1 MSRDGVSATGW
12 IARAAV
18 VATLSLAV
26 VACGDSP
33 GDETGAAS
41 SPSSAGAGSDG
52 SGGSA
57 SSASTTVLAA
67 PGTPFPEGVYQ
78 GSLTPEDWTAQG
90 LPADSES
97 DVDYHVVTFTGGTVY
112 DIAAHED
119 GSRETGSQWTYTV
132 TGDQQ
137 ITLTDLSD
145 TSRTLTMEWELSDD
159 NQLTLTMAPDQ
170 GEPEDRVLWTSHP
183 FAKVG

>member
-1 MSRDGVSATGW
+1 MSPNGVSATGW
-12 IARAAV
+12 MARAAAA
-18 VATLSLAV
+18 ATLTLVV

-33 GDETGAAS
+33 GDEANSATS
-41 SPSSAGAGSDG
+41 PPSSAGAGAG
-52 SGGSA
+52 S

-78 GSLTPEDWTAQG
+78 ASLEADDWTAQG
-90 LPADSES
+90 LPADTES
-97 DVDYHVVTFTGGTVY
+97 DVESHVVTFTGGTVY

-119 GSRETGSQWTYTV
+119 GSRQTGSQWTYTV

-137 ITLTDLSD
+137 ITLSELGD
-145 TSRTLTMEWELSDD
+145 TNRTLTMQWELSED
-159 NQLTLTMAPDQ
+159 NQLTFTMASDQ
-170 GEPEDRVLWTSHP
+170 GEPEDRVLWTSNP

>member
-78 GSLTPEDWTAQG
+78 GSLTPEDWTDQG
-90 LPADSES
+90 LPADRES
-97 DVDYHVVTFTGGTVY
+97 DVDYHVVTFTGGTV
-112 DIAAHED
+112 
-119 GSRETGSQWTYTV
+119 
-132 TGDQQ
+132 
-137 ITLTDLSD
+137 
-145 TSRTLTMEWELSDD
+145 
-159 NQLTLTMAPDQ
+159 
-170 GEPEDRVLWTSHP
+170 
-183 FAKVG
+183 

>member
-1 MSRDGVSATGW
+1 MSRNGVSATGW
-12 IARAAV
+12 IARAATA
-18 VATLSLAV
+18 ATLSLVV

-33 GDETGAAS
+33 AEETGSGSAS
-41 SPSSAGAGSDG
+41 GSSPPSSAGA
-52 SGGSA
+52 GSA

-78 GSLTPEDWTAQG
+78 GSLEPEDWTAQG
-90 LPADSES
+90 LPGDSES
-97 DVDYHVVTFTGGTVY
+97 DVVSHVVTFTGGTVF

-119 GSRETGSQWTYTV
+119 GSRQTGSQWTYIV

-137 ITLTDLSD
+137 ITLTDVSD
-145 TSRTLTMEWELSDD
+145 PSRTLTMQWELSED
-159 NQLTLTMAPDQ
+159 NQLTFTMVPDQ
-170 GEPEDRVLWTSHP
+170 GEPEDRVLWTSNP

>member
-1 MSRDGVSATGW
+1 MSRNGVSATGW
-12 IARAAV
+12 IVRAAAA
-18 VATLSLAV
+18 ATLTLVV

-33 GDETGAAS
+33 AGDEAGSAS
-41 SPSSAGAGSDG
+41 PPPSSAGD
-52 SGGSA
+52 GSA

-67 PGTPFPEGVYQ
+67 AGTPFPEGVFQ
-78 GSLTPEDWTAQG
+78 GSLTPDDWTAQG

-119 GSRETGSQWTYTV
+119 GTRQTGSQWTYTV
-132 TGDQQ
+132 TGEHR
-137 ITLTDLSD
+137 ITLSDLSD
-145 TSRTLTMEWELSDD
+145 TSRTLTMQWDLSED
-159 NQLTLTMAPDQ
+159 NQLTFTMEPDQ
-170 GEPEDRVLWTSHP
+170 GQPEDRVLWTSHP

>member
-1 MSRDGVSATGW
+1 MSRNGVSATGW
-12 IARAAV
+12 IVRAAAA
-18 VATLSLAV
+18 ATLTLVV

-33 GDETGAAS
+33 GDETGAGS
-41 SPSSAGAGSDG
+41 SPPSSGGG
-52 SGGSA
+52 SG

-78 GSLTPEDWTAQG
+78 GSLTPEDWTAEG
-90 LPADSES
+90 LPADTQS
-97 DVDYHVVTFTGGTVY
+97 DVDYHVITFTGGTVY

-119 GSRETGSQWTYTV
+119 GSRQTGSQWTYTV

-145 TSRTLTMEWELSDD
+145 TSRTLTMQWELSED
-159 NQLTLTMAPDQ
+159 NQLTFTMAPDQ
-170 GEPEDRVLWTSHP
+170 GEPEDRVLWTSNP

>member
-18 VATLSLAV
+18 AATLSLTV

-33 GDETGAAS
+33 GDEAGSAS
-41 SPSSAGAGSDG
+41 SPPSSAGAGA
-52 SGGSA
+52 GSA

-78 GSLTPEDWTAQG
+78 GSLTAEDWTAQG
-90 LPADSES
+90 LPGDSES

-119 GSRETGSQWTYTV
+119 GSRQTGSQWTYTV

-145 TSRTLTMEWELSDD
+145 TTRTLTMQWELSED
-159 NQLTLTMAPDQ
+159 NQLTFTMPPDQ

>member
-1 MSRDGVSATGW
+1 MSRNGVSATGW
-12 IARAAV
+12 IVRAAAA
-18 VATLSLAV
+18 ATLTLVV

-33 GDETGAAS
+33 GDETGSGAS
-41 SPSSAGAGSDG
+41 PPSSG
-52 SGGSA
+52 GGSE

-78 GSLTPEDWTAQG
+78 GTLTPDDWTAQG
-90 LPADSES
+90 LPGDTQS
-97 DVDYHVVTFTGGTVY
+97 DVDYHVITFTGGTVY

-119 GSRETGSQWTYTV
+119 GSRQTGSQWTYTV

-145 TSRTLTMEWELSDD
+145 TSRTLTMQWELSED
-159 NQLTLTMAPDQ
+159 NQLTFTMAPDQ
-170 GEPEDRVLWTSHP
+170 GEPEDRVLWTSNP